1 MVSGRRVGDAGV
13 NGTKTTSN
21 IDTEKKW
28 WFGNGILI
36 SIYLFKFQGCF
47 CSSFSIPQLIR
58 RFGFFGSSLALP
70 KPCEVFII
78 RRVIL
83 FLRTFGRSI
92 EPELEGVG
100 RFQRMAVW
108 RSICWWYCNLKKSC
122 IWRDCEFSLLVLPWN
137 SPVTNHGQ
145 TVHYLWPLRWLC
157 QGAPTCYTST
167 HYLASLYSA
176 KGLCRQVMTIN
187 KHNKS
192 YDISKHLSTIH
203 CKPFFQ
209 ICCWKPLEIQKNQG
223 QACLKKPRYK

>member
-1 MVSGRRVGDAGV
+1 MEFWYLYISLSFRGV
-13 NGTKTTSN
+13 FAHLSAFPNSYAAS
-21 IDTEKKW
+21 D
-28 WFGNGILI
+28 F
-36 SIYLFKFQGCF
+36 
-47 CSSFSIPQLIR
+47 
-58 RFGFFGSSLALP
+58 LALRLLSP
-70 KPCEVFII
+70 KPCEVFINPKSHPLPSNI
-78 RRVIL
+78 RQKYRTWIGRCRKVSTNGCLKVNMLVIL
-83 FLRTFGRSI
+83 QSKGNPVFDGIANCPCWFC
-92 EPELEGVG
+92 PEI
-100 RFQRMAVW
+100 A
-108 RSICWWYCNLKKSC
+108 
-122 IWRDCEFSLLVLPWN
+122 
-137 SPVTNHGQ
+137 PVTNHGQ